1 MLKRAKE
8 HINAI
13 IMAFYLMCVW
23 TAYIY
28 LNVTSVKEYIILFM
42 IIIYIFLMALQILL
56 YRKFVIKHIWQQMQL
71 RKI

>member
-28 LNVTSVKEYIILFM
+28 LNVTSVKEYIIETC
-42 IIIYIFLMALQILL
+42 
-56 YRKFVIKHIWQQMQL
+56 
-71 RKI
+71 

>member
-42 IIIYIFLMALQILL
+42 IIIYFFLWH
-56 YRKFVIKHIWQQMQL
+56 YKFYYTENL
-71 RKI
+71 